1 MACNLYAMAINE
13 AKARHWNEWLE
24 SLDENSV
31 WIAGKYACN
40 APSDAGRAKVPDLNT
55 LFRDSKQEVVV
66 TTSEGK
72 GHAFYEAFFPPKP
85 EQHDNHLDQTYP
97 PPRWKAAPIKDK
109 QLKRAIDKMLP
120 YKATAPG
127 TTPNCVLKEAKDL
140 LIPYLGPLF
149 RATFHLEYYPS
160 EWAKTLTVV
169 LKKPGKP
176 NYEIPNAWRLISLS
190 NGFARLLNA
199 CIADDLLTRCE
210 QHKILP
216 KNHFG
221 ARPGHSTTHAIHYL
235 VTKVKDAWRKKK
247 VVTALFLD
255 VKGAF
260 PSVYISRLRHDMRL
274 RGIPKETTDWIA
286 RRMEH
291 RQTNLNFD
299 DYTSEPF
306 NIDNGLDQGDPFSVI
321 GYMIYNSDLLEVPQA
336 QDSEDSIL
344 FVDDTT
350 ILAVGTDYIETHG
363 KISSML
369 HREGGILQWAEEHN
383 CSFGIDKF
391 QLIDF
396 TRGKTATKGRN
407 GLGCPVMI
415 RDHEVTPQQSA
426 KFLGI
431 IVDQA
436 LSWKEQTAAAI
447 AKGEKWICQFG
458 WLAKVTKEINA
469 VFVRRLY
476 KSIALPRMLYGAD
489 IFLSLTRRHK
499 TTAPNPKPTYS
510 KTAIHQLASVQRR
523 AAIIITGAMKTTASA
538 TLDVLADLNPFHLE
552 VDKWRQ
558 NAMLALATITEEH
571 PLFPM
576 VKKASTRYVISHPSP
591 LHELCHT
598 YRIKPKDLEKIRP
611 IRYPAAW
618 EPKVTTLI
626 RKDKDKAIA
635 ECRTNNSDIQIYTD
649 GSLIDKGVG
658 AAAVVYKNG
667 SLVATRKVRLGD
679 KEDHTVYEAE
689 CAAMALGLFA
699 VKG

>member
-1 MACNLYAMAINE
+1 MGDIDLYNLYNDAKNDDATSAMADAMQIHKAQEEDRHTIWLGDFNRHHPFWDKERNVHLFTKTNLERAQVILDLVAEHSMEMALPKDIPTLRALSTRNLTRPDNVFISSSLIDALIYCNTEPDWQPVKTDHFPIITKLTMSVMANEGPDRLNYREVDWGEFRKKLKENLRDVPKHKQITSRSIFDVTLQGLNDAIARTTEAVIPKVKHTPQEKDITRKGRKAHNQHFNPDHPDHGEYRMACNLYAMAINE

-72 GHAFYEAFFPPKP
+72 GRAFYEAFFPPKP

-176 NYEIPNAWRLISLS
+176 NYEIPNAWRPISLS
-190 NGFARLLNA
+190 NGFAHLLNA

-286 RRMEH
+286 RQMEH

-306 NIDNGLDQGDPFSVI
+306 NVDNGLDQGNPFS
-321 GYMIYNSDLLEVPQA
+321 A

-344 FVDDTT
+344 FVDNTT

-415 RDHEVTPQQSA
+415 RDHEVMPQQSA

-431 IVDQA
+431 IVD
-436 LSWKEQTAAAI
+436 S
-447 AKGEKWICQFG
+447 
-458 WLAKVTKEINA
+458 
-469 VFVRRLY
+469 
-476 KSIALPRMLYGAD
+476 
-489 IFLSLTRRHK
+489 
-499 TTAPNPKPTYS
+499 
-510 KTAIHQLASVQRR
+510 
-523 AAIIITGAMKTTASA
+523 
-538 TLDVLADLNPFHLE
+538 
-552 VDKWRQ
+552 
-558 NAMLALATITEEH
+558 
-571 PLFPM
+571 
-576 VKKASTRYVISHPSP
+576 
-591 LHELCHT
+591 
-598 YRIKPKDLEKIRP
+598 
-611 IRYPAAW
+611 
-618 EPKVTTLI
+618 
-626 RKDKDKAIA
+626 
-635 ECRTNNSDIQIYTD
+635 
-649 GSLIDKGVG
+649 
-658 AAAVVYKNG
+658 
-667 SLVATRKVRLGD
+667 
-679 KEDHTVYEAE
+679 
-689 CAAMALGLFA
+689 
-699 VKG
+699 